1 MLTPLRRAIRPMERT
16 VSKPDSFVGELTEN
30 DLPQEHLKIKEMEID
45 LGAHYEFD
53 DVSHAKM

>member
-1 MLTPLRRAIRPMERT
+1 MERT